1 MDQDIIISALLDFI
15 ASDDASDASF
25 NDMALQI
32 FEYQF
37 KNNRPFMKF
46 ARKRGKTPRTVKTWI
61 DIPAVPINA
70 LRRWIYPVHQY
81 QK

>member
-32 FEYQF
+32 FEYHSMCL
-37 KNNRPFMKF
+37 NM
-46 ARKRGKTPRTVKTWI
+46 
-61 DIPAVPINA
+61 
-70 LRRWIYPVHQY
+70 
-81 QK
+81 